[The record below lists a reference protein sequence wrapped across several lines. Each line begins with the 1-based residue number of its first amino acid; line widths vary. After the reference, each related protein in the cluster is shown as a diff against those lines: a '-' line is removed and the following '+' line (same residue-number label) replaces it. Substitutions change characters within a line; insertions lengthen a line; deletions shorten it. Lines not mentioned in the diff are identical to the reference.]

1 MAHFRNISCLFLALC
16 LISFISKAQSP
27 VVRSLDFF
35 MEQGLNASPLLK
47 DNKNQ
52 QRSNKID
59 SLRWRA
65 AYRPQVTASSTG
77 LYAPVVKGYG
87 FDQALTNGQAL
98 EALLTVNYAIVG
110 KGRIKIQLEQFRL
123 QQDSLQFAGKW
134 SELDLR
140 KNITDQYLNSFAS
153 QQQMEFNKELY
164 ELLKKEELILKKL
177 TRANTYKQS
186 EYLTFLVTF
195 EQQHLQWRQSEMQF
209 KNDYATLNSLCGLS
223 DTTVAYLKEPV
234 FEQTY
239 LADHTFFR
247 QRFKLDSLRNEN
259 GKKAVDLDYKPKASV
274 YVNGGYNSSFALQPY
289 KNFGTSAGFTV
300 SVPIYDGHQKKMQV
314 NKLNIQQETTFA
326 YQEFFVQ
333 QQEQQ
338 IRLLQVQILE
348 TQRLEQPIKEQI
360 RFAKSLIGVDS
371 KLMHTGDLKIADY
384 IIAINSYLSAEN
396 LLRQTNISR
405 LKLINQLN
413 YWNR

>member
-1 MAHFRNISCLFLALC
+1 MAHFRNTSCLFLALC
-16 LISFISKAQSP
+16 LASFISKAQSP
-27 VVRSLDFF
+27 IIRNLDFF

-65 AYRPQVTASSTG
+65 AYGPQVTASSTG
-77 LYAPVVKGYG
+77 LYAPVLKGYG

-110 KGRIKIQLEQFRL
+110 KGRIKSQLEQFRL

-186 EYLTFLVTF
+186 EYLTFLVIF
-195 EQQHLQWRQSEMQF
+195 QQQHLQWRQSEMQF

-259 GKKAVDLDYKPKASV
+259 GKKAVDLDYKPKAIV
-274 YVNGGYNSSFALQPY
+274 
-289 KNFGTSAGFTV
+289 
-300 SVPIYDGHQKKMQV
+300 
-314 NKLNIQQETTFA
+314 
-326 YQEFFVQ
+326 
-333 QQEQQ
+333 
-338 IRLLQVQILE
+338 
-348 TQRLEQPIKEQI
+348 
-360 RFAKSLIGVDS
+360 
-371 KLMHTGDLKIADY
+371 
-384 IIAINSYLSAEN
+384 
-396 LLRQTNISR
+396 
-405 LKLINQLN
+405 
-413 YWNR
+413 